1 MLHLREKQAHRY
13 SFVLIKKK
21 KKDSLC
27 DVGSCSVLVFQENV
41 DPALRIQQ
49 EGDNQPEEEQ
59 QKQRRELTVEDEQ
72 EIWRDITLT
81 QYKHTNLTPQKI
93 ILCKEKK
100 QKKEKKRE
108 RLPCIS
114 KTCVCF
120 SVFRGFWMF
129 HLLTRF

>member
-1 MLHLREKQAHRY
+1 MQ
-13 SFVLIKKK
+13 FCTNKKK

-93 ILCKEKK
+93 ILCKKIKK
-100 QKKEKKRE
+100 K
-108 RLPCIS
+108 
-114 KTCVCF
+114 
-120 SVFRGFWMF
+120 
-129 HLLTRF
+129 